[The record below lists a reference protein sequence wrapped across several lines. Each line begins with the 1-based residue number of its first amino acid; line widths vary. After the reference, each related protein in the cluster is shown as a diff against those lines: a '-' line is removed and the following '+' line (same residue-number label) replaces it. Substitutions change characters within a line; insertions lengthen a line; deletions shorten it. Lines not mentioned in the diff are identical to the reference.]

1 MARDDWRI
9 RIELPP
15 QTRVFDVPVDLS
27 DEARGLAREL
37 EGRRLAVSRDGDT
50 LFVYAP
56 SRLEAER
63 AHAVIDSVLHGQAI
77 EAREGAIERWLA
89 DEERWSGD
97 PAGPTVEEELLERG
111 FAPWEVRI
119 ACRSRDEAHALADR
133 LEAEGRDVARRF
145 RYLVVGAES
154 REDAKALAARVGG
167 EVEAGGELVWEV
179 TPHNPFAW
187 FGGLGGTGTPL

>member
-1 MARDDWRI
+1 MAHDDWRI

-15 QTRVFDVPVDLS
+15 QTRIFDVPVDLS
-27 DEARGLAREL
+27 DEARGLARRL

-63 AHAVIDSVLHGQAI
+63 AHAVIESVLRDQQI
-77 EAREGAIERWLA
+77 EAREGAVERWLPG
-89 DEERWSGD
+89 EERWSD
-97 PAGPTVEEELLERG
+97 ETPGPTIEEELLERG
-111 FAPWEVRI
+111 YAPWEVRV
-119 ACRSRDEAHALADR
+119 ALPTREAAHALAER

-145 RYLVVGAES
+145 RYLVIGAQS
-154 REDAKALAARVGG
+154 RDDAKELAARVGG
-167 EVEAGGELVWEV
+167 EVEPGGELVWEV
-179 TPHNPFAW
+179 TPHNPLAW